1 MLEYEAQHFTRN
13 VISWCPSHVWHLRE
27 DLWKQSFSLGYHSD
41 LNLTTMISRGKKNTI
56 KNPAMNQI
64 VTENL
69 TKVQPQRG
77 SPQSQ
82 GWAVEQQFQRINA
95 ARWILT
101 ERLTLISDTDNCPEV
116 EVLLWPHSLHMLHME
131 LSCRA
136 ALRALWK
143 MCSGGVF
150 SDEVPNT
157 STLYSQRNAYI
168 CQYSH
173 EHHHTAV
180 NV

>member
-1 MLEYEAQHFTRN
+1 MPLTCLTFERRPLETRLL
-13 VISWCPSHVWHLRE
+13 LRIP
-27 DLWKQSFSLGYHSD
+27 LWPQLDNYGI
-41 LNLTTMISRGKKNTI
+41 TGKKEHN
-56 KNPAMNQI
+56 KKPSNESNSNREPDQGKAPGR
-64 VTENL
+64 EP
-69 TKVQPQRG
+69 TKPGLGRAKSILVQ
-77 SPQSQ
+77 
-82 GWAVEQQFQRINA
+82 VEQHFQRINA

-168 CQYSH
+168 CQ
-173 EHHHTAV
+173 
-180 NV
+180 

>member
-1 MLEYEAQHFTRN
+1 MPLTCLTFERRPLETKLL
-13 VISWCPSHVWHLRE
+13 LRIP
-27 DLWKQSFSLGYHSD
+27 LWPQLDNYD
-41 LNLTTMISRGKKNTI
+41 ITGKKEHSKKPSNESNSNREPDQGTA
-56 KNPAMNQI
+56 PAR
-64 VTENL
+64 EP
-69 TKVQPQRG
+69 TKPGLGRAKSILVQ
-77 SPQSQ
+77 
-82 GWAVEQQFQRINA
+82 VEQQVQRINA

-143 MCSGGVF
+143 MFSGGVF